1 MSDNF
6 AAEEDWIMLKT
17 IGVGTEV
24 FHFVLLFSNQIHKFK
39 TNKSEHTTKISIKL
53 STIFFVKSC
62 DIS

>member
-1 MSDNF
+1 
-6 AAEEDWIMLKT
+6 MLKT

-53 STIFFVKSC
+53 STNFFVKSC